1 MTQLTPKHDQSPKGS
16 SANKLSNKP
25 LAKWKIVLFLGISV
39 FGFPIL
45 FLILLEFGLSVAGV
59 GVPTSFYLSS
69 KQNGQKVSLSNQYF
83 MRQYFGAGLSRGC
96 MPFIIPEEKP
106 ENSVRIFLLGA
117 SAAQGDPAP
126 EFGMSRQ
133 LEVMLEE
140 QFPDQSIEVYNVAI
154 TAINSHV
161 VLPIMRA
168 CLDLEPDLFIIY
180 LGNNEVV
187 GPYGAGS
194 VFSPLVKYRWLI
206 ALQTKVR
213 ASRYGQWISTN
224 LKQDD
229 SKPTEWGGMEMFLDN
244 PVAQDDSRMQTV
256 YRHYQ
261 NNLRSMFKIGSQ
273 HDVPVLISTVAVNL
287 KDNAPFASQHKA
299 GLGEDALKT
308 WESQYAE
315 ANVMFE
321 SGQVAQALKLYK
333 ELLELDDQYAE
344 LHFRIAECYL
354 KNNQID
360 LAKQSYEMARDLD
373 VLRFRADST
382 INKIIQETAADF
394 EAVTLVDGRKVIEE
408 HSPNGIPGTEVLYE
422 HVHFNFTGNYLLA
435 KAFNPAVLE
444 ELEATR
450 AIEPVSNEVISESE
464 VKKRLAYTHWDRLK
478 IARFNLERL
487 GTPPFTFQSDIEKQT
502 EKLAQEVGG
511 LTSGLTNQVSQE
523 VLAQYEFA
531 LKNHPHWFIY
541 DNFADLH
548 AYATGNLPIA
558 EEYYQ
563 KVIDEYPHDTS
574 SFDALAL
581 TKLYS
586 GKKQEAEDLFRASLA
601 AEPNIPVRKANL
613 GVVIGQ
619 QGRHEEA
626 IELLREVA
634 AMKGYHEQA
643 YFNLALNLFN
653 QDPNDPENQRE
664 ALMYWKT
671 VLENN
676 PDYNEAR
683 FGVASILAK
692 QGSTNQAIEELE
704 TILVKDPNHQRG
716 RALLEQLT
724 SNSK

>member
-1 MTQLTPKHDQSPKGS
+1 MNPPTI
-16 SANKLSNKP
+16 KP
-25 LAKWKIVLFLGISV
+25 LPKWKIALFSTVVTCVLLV
-39 FGFPIL
+39 
-45 FLILLEFGLSVAGV
+45 LILVLIEFSMARAGS

-69 KQNGQKVSLSNQYF
+69 EDGGEKVALSNQYF
-83 MRQYFGAGLSRGC
+83 MRQYFGAGLSRGS

-126 EFGMSRQ
+126 EYGMARQ

-140 QFPDQSIEVYNVAI
+140 QFPEQSIEVYNVAI

-168 CLDLEPDLFIIY
+168 CLDLDPDLFIIY

-213 ASRYGQWISTN
+213 ASRYGQWIATN

-229 SKPTEWGGMEMFLDN
+229 GKPTEWAGMEMFLDN

-261 NNLRSMFKIGSQ
+261 NNLRSMFKTGSR
-273 HDVPVLISTVAVNL
+273 HNVPILISTVAVNL

-299 GLGEDALKT
+299 SLSSDELKT
-308 WESQYAE
+308 WESLYSDGNE
-315 ANVMFE
+315 LFE
-321 SGQVAQALKLYK
+321 SGQVDQALKLYR
-333 ELLELDDQYAE
+333 ELLELDDKYAE

-354 KNNQID
+354 KNDQID
-360 LAKQSYEMARDLD
+360 LAKQAYEMARDLD

-394 EAVTLVDGRKVIEE
+394 EAVTLVDGRKAIEDN
-408 HSPNGIPGTEVLYE
+408 SPNGIPGTEVLYE

-435 KAFNPAVLE
+435 KSFNPAVLK
-444 ELEATR
+444 ELKAKKGITTE
-450 AIEPVSNEVISESE
+450 SDEVISEPE
-464 VKKRLAYTHWDRLK
+464 VKKRLAYTHWDQLK

-487 GTPPFTFQSDIEKQT
+487 GTPPFTFQSDIETLK
-502 EKLAQEVGG
+502 EKWLKEVDTLNSS
-511 LTSGLTNQVSQE
+511 LTKQVSQE
-523 VLAQYEFA
+523 VLAEYAYA

-548 AYATGNLPIA
+548 TYATGNFPIA

-563 KVIDEYPHDTS
+563 KVIDEFPHDTGS
-574 SFDALAL
+574 LEPLAL
-581 TKLYS
+581 IKLYS
-586 GKKQEAEDLFRASLA
+586 GKHKEAENLFRASLE
-601 AEPNIPVRKANL
+601 AEPNIFERKANL
-613 GVVIGQ
+613 GVVIGM

-626 IELLREVA
+626 INLLSEVTA
-634 AMKGYHEQA
+634 VTGYHEQA
-643 YFNLALNLFN
+643 YFNLGLNHFN
-653 QDPNDPENQRE
+653 QNTSDPENQRE
-664 ALMYWKT
+664 ALKYWE
-671 VLENN
+671 VVIENN
-676 PDYNEAR
+676 PDYTDAR
-683 FGVASILAK
+683 FGVANIYAR
-692 QGSTNQAIEELE
+692 QGKTSQAIQELKAV
-704 TILVKDPNHQRG
+704 LAKDPNHQRS

-724 SNSK
+724 NN